1 VDGQPIYQFIH
12 DSLPGQVWLDEP
24 MKLHTT
30 WRIGGPAD
38 VLVEPDSMESLRVTL
53 DLVQKHNLPLT
64 VIGNGSNIL
73 VCDGGI
79 RGVVLKIGA
88 RFSKVTVENNKITAG
103 GGAKLVSLVNAALS
117 KGIGGFEFLA
127 GIPGTVGGAVVM
139 NAGVNGAAICDVLEY
154 ALLMDQ
160 SGKTFRRTSEEF
172 GFGYRMSNLQGAS
185 LIVLEACCL
194 GINREKKDIEKRIKE
209 ILERR
214 KNTQPITSASAGSVF
229 KNPPG
234 SYAGLLIDQAGG
246 KGLRVGDAMVSTVH
260 SNFIVNLGKATAR
273 EVLDLIEKVKEL
285 VVQRFAIEL
294 TLEVKVLGEDQV
306 GGGDI
311 MWKGL

>member
-12 DSLPGQVWLDEP
+12 DSLPGQARLNEP
-24 MKLHTT
+24 MKFHTT

-38 VLVEPDSMESLRVTL
+38 VLVEPVNMENLRLTL
-53 DLVQKHNLPLT
+53 DLVRKHNLPLT

-73 VCDGGI
+73 VRDGGI

-88 RFSKVTVENNKITAG
+88 RFSKVTAENNKITAG
-103 GGAKLVSLVNAALS
+103 GGTKLVRLVNVALS

-154 ALLMDQ
+154 ALLIDL
-160 SGKTFRRTSEEF
+160 SGETIMRTSEEL

-194 GINREKKDIEKRIKE
+194 GVSGEKKDIQKRIEE
-209 ILERR
+209 ILEKR
-214 KNTQPITSASAGSVF
+214 KNTQPATSASAGSVF

-234 SYAGLLIDQAGG
+234 SSAGFLIEQAGG
-246 KGLRVGDAMVSTVH
+246 KGLRIGDAIVSTVH

-285 VVQRFAIEL
+285 VIQRFAIEL
-294 TLEVKVLGEDQV
+294 TLEVKILGEDHV
-306 GGGDI
+306 GGDI

>member
-1 VDGQPIYQFIH
+1 VGDQPIYQFIR
-12 DSLPGQVWLDEP
+12 DSLPGQVRLDEQ
-24 MKLHTT
+24 MKFHTT
-30 WRIGGPAD
+30 WKIGGPAD
-38 VLVEPDSMESLRVTL
+38 VLVEPDSMESLRLTL

-88 RFSKVTVENNKITAG
+88 RFSKVTVEKNKLIAG
-103 GGAKLVSLVNAALS
+103 GGAKLVRLVNAALS

-160 SGKTFRRTSEEF
+160 YGKTIKRTSEEL

-194 GINREKKDIEKRIKE
+194 GVSKEKKDIREKIE
-209 ILERR
+209 EMLEKR
-214 KNTQPITSASAGSVF
+214 KNTQPVTSPSAGSVF
-229 KNPPG
+229 KNPPD
-234 SYAGLLIDQAGG
+234 SSAGFLIDQAGG

-273 EVLDLIEKVKEL
+273 DVLDLIKEVKEL
-285 VVQRFAIEL
+285 VIQRFETEL
-294 TLEVKVLGEDQV
+294 ALEVKVLGED
-306 GGGDI
+306 
-311 MWKGL
+311 

>member
-1 VDGQPIYQFIH
+1 MGGQPIYQFIY
-12 DSLPGQVWLDEP
+12 DSLPGQVRLNEP
-24 MKLHTT
+24 MRFHTT

-38 VLVEPDSMESLRVTL
+38 VLVEPDSMENLRLTV

-88 RFSKVTVENNKITAG
+88 RFSKVTVENNKIIAG
-103 GGAKLVSLVNAALS
+103 GGTKLVHLVNMALS

-139 NAGVNGAAICDVLEY
+139 NAGVNGAAFCDILEY

-160 SGKTFRRTSEEF
+160 SGKTIKRTSEEL

-194 GINREKKDIEKRIKE
+194 GIIKEKKDIQKNIEEMLEK
-209 ILERR
+209 R
-214 KNTQPITSASAGSVF
+214 KNTQPTGSASAGSVF

-234 SYAGLLIDQAGG
+234 SSAGFLIDQAGG

-260 SNFIVNLGKATAR
+260 SNFIVNLDKATAR
-273 EVLDLIEKVKEL
+273 EVLDLIEEIKEL
-285 VVQRFAIEL
+285 VIQRFGTEL
-294 TLEVKVLGEDQV
+294 TLEVKVLGED
-306 GGGDI
+306 
-311 MWKGL
+311 

>member
-1 VDGQPIYQFIH
+1 MDGQPIYQFIH
-12 DSLPGQVWLDEP
+12 DSLPGQVWLYEP
-24 MKLHTT
+24 MKFHTT

-38 VLVEPDSMESLRVTL
+38 VLVEPDSMESLRLTL

-73 VCDGGI
+73 VCDKGI

-88 RFSKVTVENNKITAG
+88 RFSKVAVENNKIIAG
-103 GGAKLVSLVNAALS
+103 SGTKLVRLVNAALS

-139 NAGVNGAAICDVLEY
+139 NAGVNGAAFCDVLEY
-154 ALLMDQ
+154 VFLMDE
-160 SGKTFRRTSEEF
+160 SGKTIRRTSEEL
-172 GFGYRMSNLQGAS
+172 GFGYRMSNLQGSS

-194 GINREKKDIEKRIKE
+194 GVSREEKDIRKKIEE
-209 ILERR
+209 MLENR
-214 KNTQPITSASAGSVF
+214 KNTQPTTSATAGSVF

-234 SYAGLLIDQAGG
+234 SSAGFLIDQAGG
-246 KGLRVGDAMVSTVH
+246 KGIRVGDAMVSTIH

-273 EVLDLIEKVKEL
+273 EVLDLIDEVKEL
-285 VVQRFAIEL
+285 VIQRFGTEL
-294 TLEVKVLGEDQV
+294 TLEVKVLGED
-306 GGGDI
+306 
-311 MWKGL
+311 